1 MTGPAETPAA
11 GWRAWVQH
19 VALAGV
25 AAAAILL
32 ATPPHEL
39 WPLALVGAAALYAAL
54 TAARRRTAILTAWL
68 AGFAINV
75 VGNGWALAVMDR
87 FAHAAASTQ
96 WLVLLGT
103 AAYQASVFG
112 LAAFATTTL
121 RRHRVPPLLAAPLA
135 FALAEAVIPF
145 VFPWYLGMAVVPAWP
160 LTQVAELGGPPAV
173 TALLVLLGGVIVEA
187 LRALGAGQRPPRAVR
202 IAAAIAAGLIALGG
216 LRAWHVARGRAAAPT
231 LRVAIVQPNFGLVPI
246 ARRERDGAALLAT
259 LRGLTEQAG
268 DRGAELVVWP
278 ESAFP
283 FLFDRA
289 QTQIYPSGHPWEL
302 RGRYR
307 GKLLFGALSHPFG
320 ATHVF
325 NSAVLVSDDGAVR
338 GTYDKVRLVV
348 FGEYIPMRD
357 RFPAWAARLRAKT
370 PDWPDI
376 QPGAAP
382 RVLTDGALRIGPLIC
397 YEDILPDHVAA
408 MGRVGDPNL
417 LVTLANHAWFG
428 ASAAPHQALA
438 LATLRAIE
446 TRRDLV
452 RASNTGVSSFGDA
465 LGRITRRG
473 GLHAVDP
480 DHPIAP
486 ELIVAD
492 VRLYDGFAL
501 GPWSAPAFPWGCAA
515 TLAIGV
521 IVGRRRSRGPSASPR

>member
-1 MTGPAETPAA
+1 MVAPADAPAA

-19 VALAGV
+19 VALAGI
-25 AAAAILL
+25 AAAATLL
-32 ATPPHEL
+32 ATPPHDL
-39 WPLALVGAAALYAAL
+39 WPLAFVGTAALYAAL

-75 VGNGWALAVMDR
+75 VGNGWALEVMGR
-87 FAHAAASTQ
+87 FAHAGTAAS
-96 WLVLLGT
+96 WLVLLVT
-103 AAYQASVFG
+103 AAYQASVFA
-112 LAAFATTTL
+112 LAAGATTTL

-173 TALLVLLGGVIVEA
+173 TALIVLIGGILVEA
-187 LRALGAGQRPPRAVR
+187 SRALAAGQRPGRAVR
-202 IAAAIAAGLIALGG
+202 IASAITVGLIAVGG
-216 LRAWHVARGRAAAPT
+216 LRAWQVARGRAAAPT

-246 ARRERDGAALLAT
+246 ARREREGAALLET

-268 DRGAELVVWP
+268 DRGAQLVVWP

-289 QTQIYPSGHPWEL
+289 QTQIYPSGHPWDV

-320 ATHVF
+320 AAHVF
-325 NSAVLVSDDGAVR
+325 NSAVLVGDDGAVR

-357 RFPAWAARLRAKT
+357 RFPAWAARLRART

-382 RVLTDGALRIGPLIC
+382 RVLVDGALRVAPLIC

-408 MGRVGDPNL
+408 MGRAGEPNL

-428 ASAAPHQALA
+428 ASPAPHQALA

-452 RASNTGVSSFGDA
+452 RASNTGVSSIGDG
-465 LGRITRRG
+465 LGRIRRRG

-480 DHPIAP
+480 ARPIAP

-501 GPWSAPAFPWGCAA
+501 GPWSVPAFPWACAA
-515 TLAIGV
+515 TLALALLGA
-521 IVGRRRSRGPSASPR
+521 RRRAR